1 MISRLACT
9 LAILLVFCS
18 LGIVRAGAQG
28 RPADLA
34 VQPSVTQ
41 PLDNGRLVPLPG
53 QVRPEAIARNDA
65 GALPDATRLSH
76 LLLQLKR
83 PLEQEQKVQQLIERL
98 HDPNSADFHHWLS
111 ATEFGTRFGLAAQ
124 DIQAITIWL
133 EQQGFQVNAVYPN
146 GTLIDFSATAGE
158 IRAAFQTE
166 VHRLRVGSETHFANL
181 TAPKIP
187 AALSGVV
194 AGIVGLH
201 DFKPH
206 RQYHPRTNYTTS
218 GGDLA
223 VVPADLATI
232 YNLNPLFSAGV
243 SGQGQTVVVIED
255 TDVYS
260 TNDWSTFRSVFGLA
274 GFTGASFAQIHPA
287 PPSGTN
293 NCSDPGRNGDEAEAI
308 LDAEW
313 ASAAAPSAGILLASC
328 SNTPDG
334 LLIAI
339 QNLVNGATPPPIIS
353 VSYGECEA
361 QNTDTASYN
370 AAYQQAVAEGISVF
384 VAAGDWGAAVCDAS
398 NSPPPAATHGIAV
411 NALASSPYAVAVGG
425 TDFED
430 VVNGTSSNYWNATNS
445 ATFGSARS
453 YVPEIPWNDSCAST
467 LIARFVTGS
476 SLTYGSSG
484 FCNSATARND
494 GLVNII
500 GGSGGPS
507 EVFAKP
513 SWQAGLAGG
522 QADGMRDLPDVSLFA
537 GNGVWGHYYV
547 FCWSDPGQFHN
558 GAAACT
564 GAPSSWSGAGGT
576 SFAAPILAGMQAL
589 VNQQN
594 GGAQGNPNPVYYAL
608 AQSEYGTGGNT
619 GCNASAAGGPV
630 SSCIFYDV
638 TQGDNDVP
646 CTGSNNCFLPS
657 GTNGVLSTSNSA
669 YAPAFAASTGWDF
682 ASGIGTVNANNLVR
696 GWRPFVSVAISGSG
710 TIASSPA
717 GINCGTICGAAFQ
730 FEGLVTL
737 TATPASGWV
746 FSRWT
751 GACNNNFPTCA
762 FNVRGPTQATAIF
775 VPGVSL
781 SATINGSG
789 YVQGPGTPLLCGD
802 SFTNCSVLV
811 PAGQAVTL
819 SASADTGWLFT
830 GWGGAC
836 SGTLSC
842 QLVVNTPTAV
852 SASFQQY
859 FVLNVAAAGGGS
871 VSGTFAG
878 ATNNINCGSVCFAFV
893 FAGQQVTLT
902 AAPSPG
908 WVFVGWMG
916 ACSGSGNASC
926 TITMN
931 AAQNTT
937 AIFASGSASGS
948 ASGAA
953 NTWYYRCSNTGFDQL
968 DSALAGITPWSWT
981 NAPTAING
989 QGKPSSGDIILLA
1002 DRCLGDVTIKTDGL
1016 TFTSHD
1022 AGIVSPLSSG
1032 VPADGFAGAV
1042 HIQGARN
1049 VTIENLNFWVDT
1061 AGPRPEPGALNI
1073 DEGGTAVAAHD
1084 YIGFGW
1090 NDHGIALSG
1099 GAALQ
1104 LLDSV
1109 VQAMPDDSS
1118 IVLSENASL
1127 TVGAPDG
1134 TEPSWIENCNCKYGI
1149 SLDGNS
1155 LLVMYGSVI
1164 NTSAGTSE
1172 IYATGRSSVHLM
1184 GTQVVPQFFATSP
1197 AIQILG
1203 RSFLR
1208 LDTLD
1213 SGTRGS
1219 IGAITSGALLLAG
1232 GSNAVLYHGTVSSAS
1247 TTQAT
1252 IEAASNSSIVLL
1264 GGNTIGNTAAGGVV
1278 LQLDHTSSTMQILA
1292 SRLGYPPALAETFT
1306 GSALVDMQS
1315 SLDIGLGF
1323 LPGTTTPSLTWSVPS
1338 GNCILVR
1345 ENSAFRMSGGVAFTG
1360 ATPSSCA
1367 VNDNVVSSTIVIEEK
1382 SNIFI
1387 NTSQGGTNTIDG
1399 GGSIT
1404 CSFTGMPNAHVTG
1417 AKNVSPIMTVT
1428 GGWSAGATAS
1438 SPSCLGP

>member
-1 MISRLACT
+1 MF
-9 LAILLVFCS
+9 LVLYG
-18 LGIVRAGAQG
+18 LGAAPAGAQG
-28 RPADLA
+28 RPSGPP
-34 VQPSVTQ
+34 VQPIVTQ
-41 PLDNGRLVPLPG
+41 PVDNSRLVPLRG
-53 QVRPEAIARNDA
+53 QVRPEANARNDA
-65 GALPDATRLSH
+65 GALPDATPLPH
-76 LLLQLKR
+76 LLLQLNR
-83 PLEQEQKVQQLIERL
+83 PPNQEQAVQQMIDRL
-98 HDPNSADFHHWLS
+98 HDPSSPDFHHWLS
-111 ATEFGTRFGLAAQ
+111 AAEFGARFGLAAQ
-124 DIQAITIWL
+124 DIQAITSWL

-146 GTLIDFSATAGE
+146 GTLIDFSATAGQ

-166 VHRLRVGSETHFANL
+166 LHRLSIGSETHFANL
-181 TAPKIP
+181 TPPQIP

-206 RQYHPRTNYTTS
+206 RQYHPRINYTAS
-218 GGDLA
+218 VGNLLI
-223 VVPADLATI
+223 VPADLATI
-232 YNLNPLFSAGV
+232 YNLNPLFSAGI

-260 TNDWSTFRSVFGLA
+260 TSDWSTFRSAFGLS
-274 GFTGASFAQIHPA
+274 GYTGGSFAQIHPA
-287 PPSGTN
+287 PPSGAN
-293 NCSDPGRNGDEAEAI
+293 NCSDPGRNGDEGEAI

-339 QNLVNGATPPPIIS
+339 QNLVNSATPPPIIS

-384 VAAGDWGAAVCDAS
+384 VASGDWGAAVCDAA
-398 NSPPPAATHGIAV
+398 NAPPPAATHGIGV

-425 TDFED
+425 TDFGD

-467 LIARFVTGS
+467 LIARFVTSS
-476 SLTYGSSG
+476 SLTYGSGG

-494 GLVNII
+494 GLINII

-507 EVFAKP
+507 KVFAKP
-513 SWQAGLAGG
+513 SWQAGFAGV

-547 FCWSDPGQFHN
+547 FCWSDPSQSRN

-576 SFAAPILAGMQAL
+576 SFAAPILAAMQAL

-608 AQSEYGTGGNT
+608 AQSEYGTGGNA
-619 GCNASAAGGPV
+619 GCNASATGGPA

-638 TQGDNDVP
+638 TQGDDDVP
-646 CTGSNNCFLPS
+646 CTGSNNCYLPS
-657 GTNGVLSTSNSA
+657 GTIGVLSTSNGA
-669 YAPAFAASTGWDF
+669 YAPAFAASAGWDF
-682 ASGIGTVNANNLVR
+682 TSGIGTVNANNLVR
-696 GWRPFVSVAISGSG
+696 GWRPFVSVTVSGSG
-710 TIASSPA
+710 TITSSPA

-730 FEGLVTL
+730 YEGLVTL

-746 FSRWT
+746 FSRWA
-751 GACNNNFPTCA
+751 GACNDNLPTCA
-762 FNVRGPTQATAIF
+762 FNVRGPTQATAVF
-775 VPGVSL
+775 VPGVPL

-802 SFTNCSVLV
+802 NYTSCGVLV

-842 QLVVNTPTAV
+842 QLVVNAPTTV

-859 FVLNVAAAGGGS
+859 FMLDVSLAGA
-871 VSGTFAG
+871 GTVTGTSTG
-878 ATNNINCGSVCFAFV
+878 ATNNINCGSNCGALV
-893 FAGQQVTLT
+893 FAGQQATLT
-902 AAPSPG
+902 ASPSAG

-916 ACSGSGNASC
+916 ACAGAGNPC
-926 TITMN
+926 TTTMN
-931 AAQNTT
+931 AAQNIT

-953 NTWYYRCSNTGFDQL
+953 NTWYYHCSNTGFDQL
-968 DSALAGITPWSWT
+968 DSALAGTAPWRWT
-981 NAPTAING
+981 NAPTATG
-989 QGKPSSGDIILLA
+989 SQGKPGQGDIILLA
-1002 DRCLGDVTIKTDGL
+1002 GRCLGDVTIRTDGL
-1016 TFTSHD
+1016 TVTSHD
-1022 AGIVSPLSSG
+1022 AGTVSPLSSG
-1032 VPADGFAGAV
+1032 VPPDGFAGAV
-1042 HIQGARN
+1042 HIEGARN

-1061 AGPRPEPGALNI
+1061 AGPRPEPGALYV
-1073 DEGGTAVAAHD
+1073 DESGAAVAAHD

-1090 NDHGIALSG
+1090 NGHGIALSG
-1099 GAALQ
+1099 GATLQ
-1104 LLDSV
+1104 LLDSIV
-1109 VQAMPDDSS
+1109 AAMPNDSS
-1118 IVLSENASL
+1118 VLLTENSSL

-1134 TEPSWIENCNCKYGI
+1134 SEPSWIENCSCNYGV
-1149 SLDGNS
+1149 SLDRNS
-1155 LLVMYGSVI
+1155 SLTMYGSVI
-1164 NTSAGTSE
+1164 NTASAKSE
-1172 IYATGRSSVHLM
+1172 IYATGRSAVHLK
-1184 GTQVVPQFFATSP
+1184 GTQVVPDFFATSR

-1203 RSFLR
+1203 GSLLR

-1213 SGTRGS
+1213 SGTSSS

-1232 GSNAVLYHGTVSSAS
+1232 GSSAVLYKGTISSAS

-1252 IEAASNSSIVLL
+1252 IEAAANSTIELL
-1264 GGNTIGNTAAGGVV
+1264 GGNTISNTAAGGLV
-1278 LQLDHTSSTMQILA
+1278 LQIDHASSTLQVSA
-1292 SRLGYPPALAETFT
+1292 SRLGYPATLAESFN
-1306 GSALVDMQS
+1306 GSALIDMQS

-1323 LPGTTTPSLTWSVPS
+1323 LPGTATPSLTWSVLS

-1345 ENSAFRMSGGVAFTG
+1345 ANSAFRMSGGVAFTG
-1360 ATPSSCA
+1360 ANPSSCT

-1387 NTSQGGTNTIDG
+1387 NTGQGGTNTING
-1399 GGSIT
+1399 GGSIA
-1404 CSFTGMPNAHVTG
+1404 CSFTGLPNAHVTG
-1417 AKNVSPIMTVT
+1417 AKNVSPIMAVT